1 VPLLQMMNQFQD
13 VRLCVT
19 SSSACNASIQCARRC
34 KHMRV
39 GANTRVLQTPST
51 WRRSAQQTP
60 ALGGC
65 TAYPPC
71 RSLRLFDALQ
81 YHQLGAG
88 AAQRNLK
95 TRRRK
100 PAKHLSQPPGAAA
113 TKGPAVGAAAVIA
126 RQHHSPPPGA
136 AAKGPAVGAAAVT
149 AAPRTRRPSARQM
162 DVTPR
167 RQSDTS
173 HGKPNADQS
182 ESRAAEP
189 ESESST

>member
-1 VPLLQMMNQFQD
+1 MPLLQMMNQFQD
-13 VRLCVT
+13 VCLCVT

-149 AAPRTRRPSARQM
+149 AAPRTRRPSTKWTSRPGDSLTRPMANPMRINPGPS
-162 DVTPR
+162 PR
-167 RQSDTS
+167 RGPKQ
-173 HGKPNADQS
+173 P
-182 ESRAAEP
+182 P
-189 ESESST
+189 